1 LASITA
7 EEYRELIELSEVE
20 PIGMDAIIYQLAVVA
35 QAMAGGKLKDFI
47 VLCNEYEM
55 TPEQIARS
63 LGWQR

>member
-1 LASITA
+1 
-7 EEYRELIELSEVE
+7 
-20 PIGMDAIIYQLAVVA
+20 MDAIIYQLAVVA

>member
-1 LASITA
+1 MTV
-7 EEYRELIELSEVE
+7 EEHRELVELSEVE

-47 VLCNEYEM
+47 VLCDDYEM

-63 LGWQR
+63 LGWQQ